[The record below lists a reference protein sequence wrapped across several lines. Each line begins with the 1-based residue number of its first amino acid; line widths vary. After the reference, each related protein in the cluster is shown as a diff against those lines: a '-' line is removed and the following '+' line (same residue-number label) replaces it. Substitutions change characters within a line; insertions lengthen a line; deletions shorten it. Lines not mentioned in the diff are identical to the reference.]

1 MNGKNLNQRT
11 FRQEIAVQTSSEDLL
26 EKNQDFYL
34 TENSIAKREE
44 VRNLASRIKY
54 SPTRVKSKTMGFLVF
69 GNILYCQHLLCF
81 ETLDTLEDP
90 TFIHNF
96 LLGKVQQGMS
106 AHKGLVIAC

>member
-1 MNGKNLNQRT
+1 MFGKIIISAIVAE
-11 FRQEIAVQTSSEDLL
+11 FYPKL
-26 EKNQDFYL
+26 EELHCL
-34 TENSIAKREE
+34 T
-44 VRNLASRIKY
+44 
-54 SPTRVKSKTMGFLVF
+54 KTKGFLVF
-69 GNILYCQHLLCF
+69 GNIFYCQHLLCF